1 MFALTLGDWSLKI
14 IKTGE
19 TNNKHNRNK
28 FQTSILFEQTLLHI
42 MTQTQTNNKF
52 FFWYKKI
59 KNNYWYCKY
68 VKKIK
73 YKQICRKHKM

>member
-1 MFALTLGDWSLKI
+1 MFALTLGDWSLKM

-42 MTQTQTNNKF
+42 MTQTQTNNKSF
-52 FFWYKKI
+52 SDI
-59 KNNYWYCKY
+59 
-68 VKKIK
+68 
-73 YKQICRKHKM
+73 RKLRIIIDIANM